1 VCYFNFLLVFFFFL
15 NPLPLECD
23 QLKIALVHPVL
34 FFFFC
39 RPFFLVIWKGKR
51 EGEEGE
57 KGVLNPLPPLPPPF
71 SLPNPPIL
79 FALLSA
85 PKTAPTLFFGVQ
97 IGSMG

>member
-57 KGVLNPLPPLPPPF
+57 KGVLNPLPPLPPLPSLSQILPYFLPSCLHQRRPPPF
-71 SLPNPPIL
+71 FLG
-79 FALLSA
+79 FR
-85 PKTAPTLFFGVQ
+85 
-97 IGSMG
+97 